1 MEKRCRRA
9 RTCCQPT
16 VRPLRLLPM
25 ALASTA
31 SQFIALPSSKN
42 SRALSRQLTYPPHL
56 QFGTARKGCP
66 GQFAVIRG
74 LAWPQL
80 AQERGNGVPHAWQNL
95 AASGTTAVQFGHST
109 LAPNTHDAL
118 VRPLPGQRMGNSL
131 GESWSESPDGLTY
144 EFKLR
149 QGVKFHNG

>member
-109 LAPNTHDAL
+109 LAPNTHELCKLSRQCCPKNLERWLINLSASAF
-118 VRPLPGQRMGNSL
+118 GQLAR
-131 GESWSESPDGLTY
+131 DT
-144 EFKLR
+144 
-149 QGVKFHNG
+149 Q